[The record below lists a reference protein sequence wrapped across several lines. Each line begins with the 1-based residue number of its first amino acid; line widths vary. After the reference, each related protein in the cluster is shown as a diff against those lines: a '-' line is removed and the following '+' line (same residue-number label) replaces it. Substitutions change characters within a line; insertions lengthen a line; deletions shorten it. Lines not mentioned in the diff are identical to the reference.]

1 MLTMKR
7 LLLLLT
13 VFCSAATSITG
24 CKNADKRV
32 SSDYPS
38 FQQAESACNS
48 WKKKGGTWELKVDE
62 FRISARETDQQ
73 QTSQFPIKVE
83 STDDKS
89 NEDLTSQQEEQEL
102 TFILPLITTGNDRSE
117 GKPIFKI
124 ETVGEKWVKYER
136 RLCRIDYVDKNIILG
151 KEYSI
156 NSGERV
162 LKSNIPKL
170 RTKLTFPFYK

>member
-7 LLLLLT
+7 LLLGLT
-13 VFCSAATSITG
+13 IFCSAATSITG

-32 SSDYPS
+32 YSDYPS

-62 FRISARETDQQ
+62 FRISAGDADLQ

-89 NEDLTSQQEEQEL
+89 KEDLTSQEEEQEL
-102 TFILPLITTGNDRSE
+102 TIFLPLLTTGNDRSQD
-117 GKPIFKI
+117 KQIFKI
-124 ETVGEKWVKYER
+124 ETVGEKWVKYNR
-136 RLCRIDYVDKNIILG
+136 RLCRIDDVDKNIILG

-156 NSGERV
+156 DSGKRV
-162 LKSNIPKL
+162 LKSNIPML
-170 RTKLTFPFYK
+170 RTKQTFLFYK

>member
-1 MLTMKR
+1 MKR
-7 LLLLLT
+7 LLLVLAF
-13 VFCSAATSITG
+13 FCSAATLITG
-24 CKNADKRV
+24 CKNAGKRV

-38 FQQAESACNS
+38 FQQAESAWNS

-62 FRISARETDQQ
+62 FRISASETDQQ

-89 NEDLTSQQEEQEL
+89 NEDLTSQQEEKEL
-102 TFILPLITTGNDRSE
+102 TVFLPLLTTGNDRSQD
-117 GKPIFKI
+117 KPIFKI

-136 RLCRIDYVDKNIILG
+136 RLCSIDDVDKNILLG

-170 RTKLTFPFYK
+170 GTKLTFPFYK

>member
-7 LLLLLT
+7 LLLVFT
-13 VFCSAATSITG
+13 IFCSAATSITG
-24 CKNADKRV
+24 CKNADNRV

-62 FRISARETDQQ
+62 FRISASEADQQ

-102 TFILPLITTGNDRSE
+102 TVFLPLLTTGNDRSQD
-117 GKPIFKI
+117 KPIFKI
-124 ETVGEKWVKYER
+124 ETAGEKWVKYER
-136 RLCRIDYVDKNIILG
+136 RLCRIDDVDKNIILG

-156 NSGERV
+156 SSGERV